1 MICFS
6 GNRRELDDYTGI
18 ENCSM
23 GLIPLLDMAREK
35 NVNLVMEL
43 LNKKSRNNILGICK
57 SFVDS
62 NFFLY

>member
-1 MICFS
+1 M
-6 GNRRELDDYTGI
+6 DDKTGI

-23 GLIPLLDMAREK
+23 GLIPLLDFAAEK

-57 SFVDS
+57 SFEDS
-62 NFFLY
+62 YFFSVLVFNYSG